1 MISQTHIKGYAAF
14 LRLEKGLSNHSV
26 EAYIR
31 DVRKLQQYIESS
43 TPIKSIKQ
51 IDSENIRDFL
61 RQLNE
66 IGLEASSQARIVS
79 GIKSFFNFLIEE
91 KLIEVDPSELIE
103 TPKIGRKLPEVLAV
117 QEIENILLALDL
129 SKPED
134 IRTKAIIEVLYSCGL
149 RVSELT
155 ELKIS
160 NIHFEEEYIRVV
172 GKGNKERLVP
182 IGITAIES
190 VKDYLATVRNF
201 IPVQHGEDDHLF
213 LNTKGKRL
221 TRMSIFNFIKEISL
235 RVGIKKE
242 VSPHTFRHS
251 FATHLVEA
259 GADLRSVQEMLG
271 HSSITTTE
279 IYTHIDRQRLKE
291 EVLSFHPRY
300 KK

>member
-1 MISQTHIKGYAAF
+1 MIWQTHIKGYAAF

-43 TPIKSIKQ
+43 TPITSIKQ
-51 IDSENIRDFL
+51 IDSENLRAFL
-61 RQLNE
+61 KQLNE

-79 GIKSFFNFLIEE
+79 GIKSFFHFLMEE
-91 KLIEVDPSELIE
+91 KLIELDPSELIE

-160 NIHFEEEYIRVV
+160 NIHFDEEYIRIV

-182 IGITAIES
+182 IGTTAIES

-201 IPVQHGEDDHLF
+201 IEVQHGEDDHLF
-213 LNTKGKRL
+213 LNSKGKRL
-221 TRMSIFNFIKEISL
+221 SRMSIFNFIKEISL